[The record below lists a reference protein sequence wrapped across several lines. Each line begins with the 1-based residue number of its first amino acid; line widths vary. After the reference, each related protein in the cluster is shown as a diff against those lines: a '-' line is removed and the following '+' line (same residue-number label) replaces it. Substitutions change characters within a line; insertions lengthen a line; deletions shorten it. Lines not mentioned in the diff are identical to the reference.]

1 MSRCVMPK
9 RTSPTSFAVLGLLSL
24 RSWTTYELAKQ
35 AQRSLRWFWPRAER
49 KLYDEP
55 KRLAAAGYATATEER
70 TGRRRGTRYAITP
83 QGRRALAD
91 WLDEPPD
98 PPSLEFEGM
107 IKVFFADAGSL
118 DQLRGNLELI
128 ADRARDRLAAL
139 ETMVEENLAGTN
151 PFPERRHLG
160 ALTLPYRLDQE
171 RSLLRWASWALE
183 QIDTWNSTTDP
194 GGWQPSEVLERL
206 RGAATLPPAR

>member
-1 MSRCVMPK
+1 M
-9 RTSPTSFAVLGLLSL
+9 RTRLSPTSFAILGLLSL

-49 KLYDEP
+49 KLYEEP

-83 QGRRALAD
+83 QGQQALAD

-128 ADRARDRLAAL
+128 ADRACDRLATL
-139 ETMVEENLAGTN
+139 EAMVEENLAGTN

-160 ALTLPYRLDQE
+160 ALAFPYRIEQE
-171 RSLLRWASWALE
+171 RSLLRWAHWALE
-183 QIDTWNSTTDP
+183 QIDIWNSTTDP
-194 GGWQPSEVLERL
+194 GEWQPSEVLKRL
-206 RGAATLPPAR
+206 RGPAPFPSER